1 MASASPDRRFGGQ
14 NKSSSEAKFL
24 IHSFKTGSNSSKN
37 RSETFISCPVIFW
50 IGIQK
55 CYAHNCLGVSYL
67 DRAFATT
74 ASVRLES
81 EERLTIGRKSDIA
94 LDETARV
101 RRIEQTR
108 VELAHHLAGIFDKDL
123 ELETDRLLGRG
134 FHRNTLRA
142 YKNEFGEFRA
152 WCASEKLPSLPTVPE
167 VIAYFVVVNAGR
179 SIKPSVFAI
188 VARVDAIAD
197 RLEHLSRL
205 RVLPSQG
212 NPRGNRD
219 TYRRQSEAAETAF
232 GLG

>member
-1 MASASPDRRFGGQ
+1 
-14 NKSSSEAKFL
+14 
-24 IHSFKTGSNSSKN
+24 
-37 RSETFISCPVIFW
+37 
-50 IGIQK
+50 
-55 CYAHNCLGVSYL
+55 
-67 DRAFATT
+67 
-74 ASVRLES
+74 
-81 EERLTIGRKSDIA
+81 
-94 LDETARV
+94 V

-134 FHRNTLRA
+134 LSRNTLRA
-142 YKNEFGEFRA
+142 YKNEFGKFRA

-212 NPRGNRD
+212 NPHGNRD